1 MLSRRSVQVWGALGA
16 VWVIWGSTYLAIRVV
31 IETFP
36 PLLAMSMRWMAA
48 GLVLFTIAV
57 RRGDRSDRPTARQ
70 WRSAAIIGTALCLGG
85 NGVVAVAEHRV
96 ASGTAALLVA
106 TVPLWVAVFEWA
118 RYRARLSRAVVI
130 GLVVGFAG
138 TAVLVKPG
146 GDAAV
151 DAIGASL
158 VLLAAAIWAG
168 GSLYSR
174 RADLPARPLVAAGM
188 EMICGGIACFL
199 AGTMGGEIGRFDAGA
214 LSRSSAIALG
224 YLAVFG
230 SIVAFTSYVWS
241 FRNVPTS
248 LATTYAYVNP
258 LIAVVLGVVIASEAL
273 IATTVVGGLVI
284 VVAVAIIVTAT
295 GGGVRSE
302 DEPPPE
308 DRTDLG
314 SEQLPA

>member
-36 PLLAMSMRWMAA
+36 PLLAMSMRWTGA

-70 WRSAAIIGTALCLGG
+70 WRSAAVIGTALCLGG
-85 NGVVAVAEHRV
+85 NGVVAVAEHRI

-118 RYRARLSRAVVI
+118 RYRARLSRTVVI

-138 TAVLVKPG
+138 TAILVKPG
-146 GDAAV
+146 GDGAV
-151 DAIGASL
+151 DVVGASL
-158 VLLAAAIWAG
+158 VLLAAALWAG

-199 AGTMGGEIGRFDAGA
+199 AAAIGGEIGRFDAGG

-258 LIAVVLGVVIASEAL
+258 LIAVILGTVIASEAL
-273 IATTVVGGLVI
+273 SAATIVGGLVI
-284 VVAVAIIVTAT
+284 VAAVAIIVTAT

-302 DEPPPE
+302 EEAPPE
-308 DRTDLG
+308 ARTDLA
-314 SEQLPA
+314 SEQFPA